1 MKKRLVLI
9 LNGKGGVGKSFF
21 AVNFIQYLK
30 DRPFPHV
37 AFDSDNENSTLKRFH
52 PEAGFLN
59 SPDFSSAF
67 QKAIADW
74 RKRHAIREDD
84 VILLCLELFQ
94 IHQKHSDELR
104 HRDLPSFNEFRE
116 TIKKLQ
122 TTAGIVQKESMT
134 LIEELRRY
142 QGGKKL
148 LAPSVAG
155 LVLTALFATLTGI
168 LIGRYLL

>member
-1 MKKRLVLI
+1 MKP
-9 LNGKGGVGKSFF
+9 G
-21 AVNFIQYLK
+21 
-30 DRPFPHV
+30 P
-37 AFDSDNENSTLKRFH
+37 
-52 PEAGFLN
+52 
-59 SPDFSSAF
+59 PDFSSTF
-67 QKAIADW
+67 QKAVAEW

-94 IHQKHSDELR
+94 IHQKHWDEIR

-116 TIKKLQ
+116 TINKLKL
-122 TTAGIVQKESMT
+122 TAASVQNEAMA

-148 LAPSVAG
+148 VAPSVAG
-155 LVLTALFATLTGI
+155 LVLTALFATVTGI